1 MFGIGFQEMLIILV
15 VVLIFFGPKRLP
27 DLAKSLG
34 KGIAEFK
41 KASEEVRKGIEE
53 AVKEEPPAEGP
64 KHPDIPPAADATGT
78 APYPPAAATPPS
90 PGNGATAAAEHLPKD
105 PPTAAGTG
113 GAGTAAAP
121 RTD

>member
-41 KASEEVRKGIEE
+41 KASDEVKRGIDE
-53 AVKEEPPAEGP
+53 AVREEMSPPASSPPDTPPGTEEPKARTAEP
-64 KHPDIPPAADATGT
+64 SPDA
-78 APYPPAAATPPS
+78 PS
-90 PGNGATAAAEHLPKD
+90 PGG
-105 PPTAAGTG
+105 PPTTPAG
-113 GAGTAAAP
+113 
-121 RTD
+121 

>member
-53 AVKEEPPAEGP
+53 AVKEETAGEGRKAPETPTPPADHTEAAP
-64 KHPDIPPAADATGT
+64 QQPEAAASPPAATDTV
-78 APYPPAAATPPS
+78 PAESSADTATPR
-90 PGNGATAAAEHLPKD
+90 PG
-105 PPTAAGTG
+105 
-113 GAGTAAAP
+113 
-121 RTD
+121 

>member
-41 KASEEVRKGIEE
+41 KASEEVKRGIDEAIREENTKG
-53 AVKEEPPAEGP
+53 EPPEAIAATDAP
-64 KHPDIPPAADATGT
+64 PAIPPETKDV
-78 APYPPAAATPPS
+78 PANPPS
-90 PGNGATAAAEHLPKD
+90 KT
-105 PPTAAGTG
+105 
-113 GAGTAAAP
+113 
-121 RTD
+121 

>member
-41 KASEEVRKGIEE
+41 KASEEVKRGIDE
-53 AVKEEPPAEGP
+53 AVKEEMAKEEA
-64 KHPDIPPAADATGT
+64 PAAMPEPAAKPDDAALPVANAETVPAPPETPPGT
-78 APYPPAAATPPS
+78 AP
-90 PGNGATAAAEHLPKD
+90 
-105 PPTAAGTG
+105 
-113 GAGTAAAP
+113 AAP
-121 RTD
+121 GPAESTHPASTPKG